1 MGVETGFSGMHFLL
15 EERRRNEVE
24 RDRAEVVTTNER
36 TITRL
41 LPATR
46 GVSIRFEGRR
56 GGNNGRRGEENG
68 KGKAR
73 KKKKM
78 RERRY
83 RVGVDDAIGVDE
95 REVRVPTLSKPSK
108 ELNVNVAGSALMIG
122 IYVGHQGVTRAIYP
136 LADDASVLLLSLGV
150 LVGNVAFQGCFA
162 A

>member
-56 GGNNGRRGEENG
+56 GGNNGRRGGGRKMEKERRE
-68 KGKAR
+68 KR
-73 KKKKM
+73 KKCV
-78 RERRY
+78 R
-83 RVGVDDAIGVDE
+83 GVIE
-95 REVRVPTLSKPSK
+95 
-108 ELNVNVAGSALMIG
+108 
-122 IYVGHQGVTRAIYP
+122 
-136 LADDASVLLLSLGV
+136 
-150 LVGNVAFQGCFA
+150 
-162 A
+162 

>member
-1 MGVETGFSGMHFLL
+1 METK
-15 EERRRNEVE
+15 
-24 RDRAEVVTTNER
+24 
-36 TITRL
+36 
-41 LPATR
+41 
-46 GVSIRFEGRR
+46 
-56 GGNNGRRGEENG
+56 GGGGEENG